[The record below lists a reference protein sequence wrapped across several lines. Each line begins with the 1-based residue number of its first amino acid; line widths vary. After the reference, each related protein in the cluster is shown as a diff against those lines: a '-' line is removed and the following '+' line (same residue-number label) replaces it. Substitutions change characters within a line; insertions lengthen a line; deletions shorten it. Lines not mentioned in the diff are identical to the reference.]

1 MEDGSAAVGGGDVAG
16 RFGQGDA
23 RGEKFLIV
31 GGHYFADGRL
41 SPS

>member
-1 MEDGSAAVGGGDVAG
+1 MEDGSAAIRCGDIARG
-16 RFGQGDA
+16 FGEGNA

-31 GGHYFADGRL
+31 GGHYFADGRF